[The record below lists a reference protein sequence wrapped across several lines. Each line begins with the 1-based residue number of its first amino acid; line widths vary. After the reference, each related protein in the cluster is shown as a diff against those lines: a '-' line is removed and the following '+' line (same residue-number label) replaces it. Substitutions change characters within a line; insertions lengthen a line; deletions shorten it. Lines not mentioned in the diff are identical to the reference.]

1 MSRFLPALFVVLG
14 LCGLAS
20 GPALGQASDVV
31 SARANA
37 ELRAAPEF
45 TAPLVQTLA
54 AQQALNRLE
63 RRGPWVRVN
72 LANNTAVTGWVHMF
86 QLGAEAGPVSAS
98 TAGNSQAGAGAGAGA
113 AATGALRAITG
124 LFGGA
129 NTQRQTTAATTAG
142 IRGLGAEDIA
152 NAQPNP
158 QAVQQMEALRL
169 PAPEA
174 QSFARAAGLQPQQVD
189 ELPVPPPPAAAA
201 NQPGSSAMPG
211 NN

>member
-1 MSRFLPALFVVLG
+1 MVT
-14 LCGLAS
+14 
-20 GPALGQASDVV
+20 
-31 SARANA
+31 ARANA

-45 TAPLVQTLA
+45 TAPLVQALA

-63 RRGPWVRVN
+63 RRGPWVRVA
-72 LANNTAVTGWVHMF
+72 LASNPAVTGWVHMF

-98 TAGNSQAGAGAGAGA
+98 SAGNSGQTSAGG

-129 NTQRQTTAATTAG
+129 NTPRQTTAATTAG
-142 IRGLGAEDIA
+142 IRGLGAEDLA

-158 QAVQQMEALRL
+158 QAVQQMEALRVQ
-169 PAPEA
+169 PPEA
-174 QSFARAAGLQPQQVD
+174 QSFAQAARLQAQRVD
-189 ELPVPPPPAAAA
+189 DLPAPPPPAAQ
-201 NQPGSSAMPG
+201 NTTTMPG